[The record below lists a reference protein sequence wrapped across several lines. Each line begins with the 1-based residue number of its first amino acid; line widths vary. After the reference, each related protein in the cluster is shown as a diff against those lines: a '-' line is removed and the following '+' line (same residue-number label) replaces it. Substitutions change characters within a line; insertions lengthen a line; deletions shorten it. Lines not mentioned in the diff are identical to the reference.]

1 VSEKQNMSSIA
12 AQCCDA
18 GKGGYSLEALLV
30 DIQRGSLHDG
40 PGVRTTFF
48 FKGCPLHCRWCH
60 NPESQNPGKQL
71 SFHREKCVGCGRC
84 ETACHSNVHWLT
96 KTGTEQF
103 RHQVYFEHCQFC
115 GKCVEQCPVKALKII
130 GTPYTEEELLKI
142 ALLDRAF
149 YEHSGGGITLS
160 GGEVLQQADFAASFL
175 SLCREEDL
183 HTCVETSG
191 FGTTDAMEK
200 LLQETDLLYFDWK
213 VSTEEDAKKWIGGS
227 LVPILNNLALADK
240 KGVRTVLRC
249 PIIPGV
255 NDNTVHFQTI
265 CDLLGRYPSIEQ
277 AQLLPYHSF
286 GISKGGNI
294 GQLQQEFPVPGEE
307 EKKNWISWFEQN
319 GKEEGKRVVLEH

>member
-1 VSEKQNMSSIA
+1 MSSIA

-48 FKGCPLHCRWCH
+48 FKGCPLRCRWCH

-149 YEHSGGGITLS
+149 YEHSGGGITLWRRA
-160 GGEVLQQADFAASFL
+160 GLELQTRWKSC
-175 SLCREEDL
+175 CR
-183 HTCVETSG
+183 
-191 FGTTDAMEK
+191 K
-200 LLQETDLLYFDWK
+200 
-213 VSTEEDAKKWIGGS
+213 
-227 LVPILNNLALADK
+227 PICYIL
-240 KGVRTVLRC
+240 T
-249 PIIPGV
+249 
-255 NDNTVHFQTI
+255 
-265 CDLLGRYPSIEQ
+265 
-277 AQLLPYHSF
+277 
-286 GISKGGNI
+286 
-294 GQLQQEFPVPGEE
+294 
-307 EKKNWISWFEQN
+307 
-319 GKEEGKRVVLEH
+319 GK

>member
-1 VSEKQNMSSIA
+1 M
-12 AQCCDA
+12 
-18 GKGGYSLEALLV
+18 EALLV

-200 LLQETDLLYFDWK
+200 LL
-213 VSTEEDAKKWIGGS
+213 
-227 LVPILNNLALADK
+227 
-240 KGVRTVLRC
+240 
-249 PIIPGV
+249 
-255 NDNTVHFQTI
+255 
-265 CDLLGRYPSIEQ
+265 
-277 AQLLPYHSF
+277 
-286 GISKGGNI
+286 GNRSAI
-294 GQLQQEFPVPGEE
+294 F
-307 EKKNWISWFEQN
+307 
-319 GKEEGKRVVLEH
+319 

>member
-1 VSEKQNMSSIA
+1 MSGIA

-30 DIQRGSLHDG
+30 DIQREACMTDQVCGRHSFLRAARCAVG
-40 PGVRTTFF
+40 AG
-48 FKGCPLHCRWCH
+48 H

-115 GKCVEQCPVKALKII
+115 GKC
-130 GTPYTEEELLKI
+130 GTVSGKGTENYRNTVYRRRAFENCTV
-142 ALLDRAF
+142 DRAF

-213 VSTEEDAKKWIGGS
+213 VSTEEDAKNG
-227 LVPILNNLALADK
+227 LAD
-240 KGVRTVLRC
+240 RLSR
-249 PIIPGV
+249 
-255 NDNTVHFQTI
+255 F
-265 CDLLGRYPSIEQ
+265 
-277 AQLLPYHSF
+277 
-286 GISKGGNI
+286 
-294 GQLQQEFPVPGEE
+294 
-307 EKKNWISWFEQN
+307 
-319 GKEEGKRVVLEH
+319 